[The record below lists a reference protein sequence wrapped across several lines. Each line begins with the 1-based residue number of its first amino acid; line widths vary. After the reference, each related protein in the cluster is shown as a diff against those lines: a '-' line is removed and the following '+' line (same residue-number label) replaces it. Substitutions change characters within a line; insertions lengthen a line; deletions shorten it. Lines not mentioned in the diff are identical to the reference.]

1 VWPCGS
7 WMNLKNCQHFLCL
20 QRVSRTE
27 LFVESQRHLVL
38 RKNMPATHA
47 LHTTRKV
54 SIWFHKFPIPTSHV
68 SDLSRIGVSQTRP
81 LSQWPGL
88 RNSNS
93 ALRLMYNLK
102 IILNLLLLNW
112 DLWNGMEIM
121 WPFAV
126 EKRVIFLLTSGNSNI
141 GRTRQLTNCKHASP
155 VDKLNIDF
163 MLVHR
168 IIYKF
173 MCACAYFSP

>member
-1 VWPCGS
+1 MWPCGS

-54 SIWFHKFPIPTSHV
+54 SIWFHTFPIPTSHV
-68 SDLSRIGVSQTRP
+68 SDLSIIGVSQTRP

-126 EKRVIFLLTSGNSNI
+126 EKRVIFFIDEWQQQHWPNTAIDQLQARKPRWQTKHRLYVSSSDNI
-141 GRTRQLTNCKHASP
+141 
-155 VDKLNIDF
+155 
-163 MLVHR
+163 
-168 IIYKF
+168 
-173 MCACAYFSP
+173 

>member
-1 VWPCGS
+1 MWPCGS

-38 RKNMPATHA
+38 RKNMPAIHA

-54 SIWFHKFPIPTSHV
+54 SIWFHTFPIPTSHV
-68 SDLSRIGVSQTRP
+68 SDLSRIGV
-81 LSQWPGL
+81 
-88 RNSNS
+88 
-93 ALRLMYNLK
+93 YNLK

-126 EKRVIFLLTSGNSNI
+126 EKRVIFSLTSGNSNI